1 MLHFIILVT
10 KHITMIPS
18 QPSHLSR
25 FQYPRDWVHPRLQCS
40 LRYMV
45 QNVAFNHVVDD
56 RATISSVD
64 RSWRFS
70 CEETLVLSFLEDM
83 RTWWILS
90 NMDRYVSQPTM
101 KGPVVWLPKKCF
113 PLTTTSSQCLLP
125 LSPCILTTKKQRVPI
140 CHQIRKM
147 REKKQSFQL
156 DWVFGR
162 HSYLVLFATWRK
174 LTYRTWPLSITYPTT
189 IPTIEKRPSFQA
201 S

>member
-1 MLHFIILVT
+1 
-10 KHITMIPS
+10 MIPS
-18 QPSHLSR
+18 QPSNLSR
-25 FQYPRDWVHPRLQCS
+25 FQYPRNWVHPRLQCS

-45 QNVAFNHVVDD
+45 QNVAFNHVVDE

-70 CEETLVLSFLEDM
+70 CEETLLLSFSEDM

-90 NMDRYVSQPTM
+90 NMDSHVSQPTM
-101 KGPVVWLPKKCF
+101 KGPVVWLPKNCF
-113 PLTTTSSQCLLP
+113 PLTTNFKPMPSTS
-125 LSPCILTTKKQRVPI
+125 LTLYSYPKKQRASI

-156 DWVFGR
+156 DCVAS
-162 HSYLVLFATWRK
+162 HSYLVLTYWRK
-174 LTYRTWPLSITYPTT
+174 LTSTGQPSIRIPL
-189 IPTIEKRPSFQA
+189 IPTIATIVQA